1 MPRTLSLLVI
11 LLLGIVA
18 AYLFLPADTVSL
30 TTVQSENAET
40 QVTTVA
46 KPAITSPQAAREQA
60 AKALAEQVTAPAQT
74 PIDMSQA
81 QHFVSADQLLAL
93 PKPATTQ
100 PTLQLQPAQTTTGNS
115 APISAQSDKNDNA
128 AADVSSY
135 GVNMAPF
142 TPTNSVSNQPAQMPT
157 LPANITANEA
167 IQRTV
172 PTIAGAIQ
180 LRELLDNPE
189 GAGRIFYIHSVNQ
202 NDAQGIWGIL
212 QKGLTQTFAKG
223 IQLKQA
229 DVAMQAVIPEEADEV
244 LENKQS
250 SFLGRLLHDKAQS
263 TYIYNY
269 QQGLVGQ
276 NPNLIKPGQQLI
288 IVTFTEEELLDIY
301 QHFNKAPR

>member
-30 TTVQSENAET
+30 PTAQSENAET

-115 APISAQSDKNDNA
+115 APYQPSRTRTTTPQLMSA
-128 AADVSSY
+128 V
-135 GVNMAPF
+135 MA
-142 TPTNSVSNQPAQMPT
+142 SV
-157 LPANITANEA
+157 
-167 IQRTV
+167 
-172 PTIAGAIQ
+172 
-180 LRELLDNPE
+180 
-189 GAGRIFYIHSVNQ
+189 
-202 NDAQGIWGIL
+202 
-212 QKGLTQTFAKG
+212 
-223 IQLKQA
+223 
-229 DVAMQAVIPEEADEV
+229 
-244 LENKQS
+244 
-250 SFLGRLLHDKAQS
+250 
-263 TYIYNY
+263 
-269 QQGLVGQ
+269 
-276 NPNLIKPGQQLI
+276 
-288 IVTFTEEELLDIY
+288 
-301 QHFNKAPR
+301 